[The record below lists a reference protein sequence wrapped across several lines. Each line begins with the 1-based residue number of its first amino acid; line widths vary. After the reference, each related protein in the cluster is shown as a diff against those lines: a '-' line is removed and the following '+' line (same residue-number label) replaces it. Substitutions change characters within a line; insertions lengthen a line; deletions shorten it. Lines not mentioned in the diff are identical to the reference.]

1 MLFGICSR
9 FGTFQ
14 LFQAILQIE
23 GDSVSVIKAAVVLDN
38 LKTTLKAQ
46 NEHGFM
52 SIALKSELDKTPFG
66 PKRFSFKKEIKSFY
80 DECDSYI
87 TKWTPFLNDFKLFS
101 STLLVRNPVWNDV
114 SQCFNLLVEQGYMK
128 EELNQQLFNEFVLL
142 NEYLV
147 ETNLLAEAERKEK
160 RQWVNIFNDFEEK
173 KIPYKTIGTIVEYCM
188 AIPPSNCASERI
200 FSMVEDYW
208 ML

>member
-1 MLFGICSR
+1 MISSC
-9 FGTFQ
+9 
-14 LFQAILQIE
+14 
-23 GDSVSVIKAAVVLDN
+23 
-38 LKTTLKAQ
+38 
-46 NEHGFM
+46 
-52 SIALKSELDKTPFG
+52 
-66 PKRFSFKKEIKSFY
+66 
-80 DECDSYI
+80 
-87 TKWTPFLNDFKLFS
+87 

-173 KIPYKTIGTIVEYCM
+173 RSHIKRSVQLWNIVWQYLHQTVHLNEFL
-188 AIPPSNCASERI
+188 A
-200 FSMVEDYW
+200 W
-208 ML
+208 